1 MQLLSTSHHIQLPTG
16 LPPSP
21 TLTNPDMIL
30 PYNSPSSVS
39 TSSITPR
46 ESQQYLTQQSR
57 AGDSSGFEENGQGD
71 MTRGVPRLFGNG
83 AKSSRRDTSQAT
95 PLREDVNEKMWNR
108 AHKPNAQS
116 RERLILTPSP
126 VPGDEY
132 GLGAA
137 SVHSHTEIKNGHWEG
152 FDGPVEEIGEDPYDV
167 NADTSRKLLPKQE
180 PASPAPSSNAQD
192 IRTILDEDEDD
203 PQSHAAM
210 SKRAELILANAKKR
224 LLVSSVVV
232 QDSEQV
238 F

>member
-1 MQLLSTSHHIQLPTG
+1 MQLLATSHHVQLPTG

-30 PYNSPSSVS
+30 PYNSPSSAS

-46 ESQQYLTQQSR
+46 ETQQYLTHQPS
-57 AGDSSGFEENGQGD
+57 ADDSTSFGENGQGD
-71 MTRGVPRLFGNG
+71 MKRGVRRLFGNG
-83 AKSSRRDTSQAT
+83 AKSSRGDASKTT
-95 PLREDVNEKMWNR
+95 PLGEDINGNMRNRE
-108 AHKPNAQS
+108 HKPNVPS

-132 GLGAA
+132 SLG
-137 SVHSHTEIKNGHWEG
+137 SRSNTTPDDIKNGHWEG
-152 FDGPVEEIGEDPYDV
+152 FDGPVEEVGADPYDI
-167 NADTSRKLLPKQE
+167 NTHTSRKLEQE
-180 PASPAPSSNAQD
+180 QGHASPTPSNHAQS

-224 LLVSSVVV
+224 LLVSSLVA
-232 QDSEQV
+232 
-238 F
+238 